1 MAADDAAPLRKLC
14 PENLEAS
21 KPACARFDLTCAM
34 NFPLDRG
41 ASPSWEKR
49 GTSGGSGMYS
59 KRFLSALTAHVR
71 APGMLATAMDTPFL
85 KGSVFEEGTV
95 RIIWDGDDIEGMNS
109 MQLLVRLMLG
119 LKDRPVNT
127 VNLPHL
133 RKPANA
139 VVVDASKLSLSD
151 REEWEAASSMWPS
164 TSQVIGSLGFLLR
177 SPMYLLIPRMT
188 L

>member
-1 MAADDAAPLRKLC
+1 MDDAAPLWKLC
-14 PENLEAS
+14 PENLEAL
-21 KPACARFDLTCAM
+21 KPARAMFDLTCAM
-34 NFPLDRG
+34 NCPLARG

-49 GTSGGSGMYS
+49 GALGGHGTYS
-59 KRFLSALTAHVR
+59 KRFLSALTAHVH
-71 APGMLATAMDTPFL
+71 APGALATAMDTPFL
-85 KGSVFEEGTV
+85 KGSVFEDGTV

-109 MQLLVRLMLG
+109 TQLLVRLMLG
-119 LKDRPVNT
+119 SKDQPVST

-151 REEWEAASSMWPS
+151 REEWEAASSMWLS
-164 TSQVIGSLGFLLR
+164 TSQVIGSLGFLSCL
-177 SPMYLLIPRMT
+177 PMYLLIPHMT